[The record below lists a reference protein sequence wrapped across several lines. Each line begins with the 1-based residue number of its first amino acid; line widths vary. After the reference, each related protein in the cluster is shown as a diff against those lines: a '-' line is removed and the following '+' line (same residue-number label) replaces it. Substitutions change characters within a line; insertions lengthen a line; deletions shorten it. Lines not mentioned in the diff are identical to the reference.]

1 MRSSPVASTSVRSA
15 TADSDST
22 VNVGPVSPPHAA
34 IRTAAVRRIAPP
46 RPRSRSGI
54 TKKLGICALNGR
66 CSVVLGFGAAA
77 FDHAVLCEPAL
88 GVNRRH
94 TARSRCRD
102 GLPVHVVL
110 GISTRK
116 DPRDAGVGRVALRFD
131 VTLRIHLQPT
141 LEHLRVG
148 LMTDCN
154 KERLDRELRVL
165 ACLHVANTTPSTSSP
180 PSTSTTCEF
189 QTNSIF
195 SLAKARSCII
205 LDARSSS
212 LRCTTYTLEANR
224 VRKSASSIAVSPPP
238 TMTTSSS
245 RKNAP
250 SQVAHADTPRPSR
263 RRSFSSPRYLADA
276 PVEMITV

>member
-34 IRTAAVRRIAPP
+34 IRNAAVRRIAPP
-46 RPRSRSGI
+46 RPRRRSGI

-94 TARSRCRD
+94 TARSRRRD
-102 GLPVHVVL
+102 GLPVNVVL

-116 DPRDAGVGRVALRFD
+116 DARNAGVGRVALRFD
-131 VTLRIHLQPT
+131 VTLRIHLQPPF
-141 LEHLRVG
+141 EHLRGG

-154 KERLDRELRVL
+154 EERLNRELRVL
-165 ACLHVANTTPSTSSP
+165 ACLHVANDHAVYLIVSEHLNDLLVPD
-180 PSTSTTCEF
+180 ELNLF
-189 QTNSIF
+189 VG
-195 SLAKARSCII
+195 
-205 LDARSSS
+205 
-212 LRCTTYTLEANR
+212 YGTLLHNL
-224 VRKSASSIAVSPPP
+224 
-238 TMTTSSS
+238 
-245 RKNAP
+245 
-250 SQVAHADTPRPSR
+250 
-263 RRSFSSPRYLADA
+263 RRSKLLP
-276 PVEMITV
+276 PV